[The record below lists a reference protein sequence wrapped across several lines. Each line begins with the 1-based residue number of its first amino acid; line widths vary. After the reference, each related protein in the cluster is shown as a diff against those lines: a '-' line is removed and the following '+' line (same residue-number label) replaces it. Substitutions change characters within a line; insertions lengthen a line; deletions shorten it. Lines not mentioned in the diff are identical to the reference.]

1 MSFARAGDRD
11 HLSWLLLSRNKFLVL
26 CCILLFMLG
35 TTAVHTV
42 LLFGSDTFATSS
54 KTILGRRAG
63 AAVSAASNNDSLRR
77 VRHKQGHGARS
88 GKSRTRGG
96 PSRLSAGNG
105 RSKDEKM
112 QIGSVVKDLKAR
124 KSKSRPKARTQ
135 EEAAIAYSVETPSKV
150 DETGAY
156 IWMETEFEPELGSEI
171 HVPDDLMEAAI
182 TRVVDIE
189 GDTEQFDGQFD
200 VTIEDEVGGEAFAV
214 GDTAVSEEVAASDAK
229 SEATDENKSG
239 GIGMEVKETGES
251 ETNQDEREEIET
263 EGDVPT
269 ALNSIGAKGK
279 VDVASEV
286 GRDEGTGV
294 KKPPMEASDLLQEN
308 IDQLLGA

>member
-1 MSFARAGDRD
+1 
-11 HLSWLLLSRNKFLVL
+11 
-26 CCILLFMLG
+26 
-35 TTAVHTV
+35 
-42 LLFGSDTFATSS
+42 
-54 KTILGRRAG
+54 
-63 AAVSAASNNDSLRR
+63 
-77 VRHKQGHGARS
+77 
-88 GKSRTRGG
+88 
-96 PSRLSAGNG
+96 
-105 RSKDEKM
+105 
-112 QIGSVVKDLKAR
+112 
-124 KSKSRPKARTQ
+124 
-135 EEAAIAYSVETPSKV
+135 
-150 DETGAY
+150 
-156 IWMETEFEPELGSEI
+156 METEFEPELGSEI